1 MSSVL
6 VHPPEAA
13 PRSRRLALIAAGVV
27 VSLALLAGMFALVRR
42 PDFVPRVTIVNR
54 TGTPLQVDVAAGPH
68 DAILPLGVVESH
80 STDSFLDVVDQGD
93 VWYVHVT
100 DTGNGARTLHF
111 TRDQLRRA
119 NWHVTIPA
127 SFSPKKGATTPAR

>member
-13 PRSRRLALIAAGVV
+13 PRSRRLALIALGVV
-27 VSLALLAGMFALVRR
+27 ASVAILVGLLALVQR
-42 PDFVPRVTIVNR
+42 PDFVSQVAIVNR
-54 TGTPLQVDVAAGPH
+54 SASPLQVDVAQGRS
-68 DAILPLGVVESH
+68 DAIMPLGVVDPR
-80 STDSFLDVVDQGD
+80 STDTFQDVVDQGD

-100 DTGNGARTLHF
+100 DPAAGTRTLHF
-111 TRDQLRRA
+111 TRQQLQRA

-127 SFSPKKGATTPAR
+127 DFAVTPGATTPGR

>member
-27 VSLALLAGMFALVRR
+27 VSVAILAGLLALLQR
-42 PDFVPRVTIVNR
+42 PDFVSHVSVVNR
-54 TGTPLQVDVAAGPH
+54 TGSPLQVDVAPGQR
-68 DAILPLGVVESH
+68 DAIMPLGVVDPH
-80 STDSFLDVVDQGD
+80 STDTFHDVLDQGD

-100 DTGNGARTLHF
+100 DAGTGTRTLHF
-111 TRDQLRRA
+111 TRQQLEHA
-119 NWHVTIPA
+119 NWQVTIPA
-127 SFSPKKGATTPAR
+127 GFAVTPDATVPGR